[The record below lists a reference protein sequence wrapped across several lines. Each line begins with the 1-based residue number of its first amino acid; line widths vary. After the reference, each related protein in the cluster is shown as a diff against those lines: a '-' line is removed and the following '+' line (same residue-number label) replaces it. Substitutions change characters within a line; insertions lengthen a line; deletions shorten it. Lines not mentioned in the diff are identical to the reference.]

1 MPCAASA
8 RSAWAVPALIWPA
21 RACEPSV
28 ASVPSHCT
36 LSFTATGTPCSGP
49 STMPAAS
56 SRSAASACASAR
68 SAVTTLRVERAGALD
83 AVQEM
88 RGGLARRQRSLTDGA
103 ADAEGVLEVQG
114 GIGCGHGAS

>member
-8 RSAWAVPALIWPA
+8 RSAWAVSALIWPA

-68 SAVTTLRVERAGALD
+68 SAVTTLYALS
-83 AVQEM
+83 APARSM
-88 RGGLARRQRSLTDGA
+88 RSRKCVA
-103 ADAEGVLEVQG
+103 AWRDVSVP
-114 GIGCGHGAS
+114 